1 MIELAI
7 ENKGF
12 LFIAYFIVLIVL
24 ILSIKRKNSKDVFLS
39 KYDSQVLKGVSA
51 ILIVLHH
58 LSQRIGINIITLPYI
73 EIGKY
78 SVALF
83 LFLAGFGVMSSYLS
97 NKNYL
102 NGFLKKR
109 ILTIYV
115 PFVIS
120 NIIFIVV
127 DLIKGQDFEA
137 IDIIKYALGIKLI
150 DGVMWFIYS
159 IVIFYLIFYISFR
172 FTTIK
177 KGTIIFSIG
186 AFIYLI
192 LGIVLNLG
200 TTITNI
206 AFSFAG
212 GIFVAAYKEN
222 FIRFLNKKYVFK
234 IIGIIAILGITRIIS
249 IISSNIFIREFILN
263 ISTLSYAI
271 LLVSLSKRFKLTGN
285 IIALLSG
292 ISFEIYLLH
301 NKLITVIPNINGSI
315 IIGIMYFITLVIL
328 SYIFRRIN
336 EFINNKLV
344 IKNNIK
350 GTTPRTKGSRHIN
363 INLSR
368 FNGYD
373 ANATNVV
380 FPLILPIVTSASL
393 G

>member
-1 MIELAI
+1 MINLAV
-7 ENKGF
+7 ENRGF
-12 LFIAYFIVLIVL
+12 LVIAYIIMLIIF
-24 ILSIKRKNSKDVFLS
+24 ILSFKRKDSNEMFLS
-39 KYDSQVLKGVSA
+39 KDDSQGLKGISA

-58 LSQRIGINIITLPYI
+58 LSQRVGINILTLPYI

-83 LFLAGFGVMSSYLS
+83 LFLSGFGVMSSYLN

-102 NGFLKKR
+102 SGFLKNR

-120 NIIFIVV
+120 NIIFIIIYLV
-127 DLIKGQDFEA
+127 KGQSFNNM
-137 IDIIKYALGIKLI
+137 DIIKYTLGIKLI
-150 DGVMWFIYS
+150 DNVMWFIYS
-159 IVIFYLIFYISFR
+159 IVIFYLIFYISFK

-177 KGTIIFSIG
+177 RGIIIFLIG
-186 AFIYLI
+186 TFIYLI
-192 LGIVLNLG
+192 LGIVLDLG

-234 IIGIIAILGITRIIS
+234 IIVIIAILGITRIIS

-285 IIALLSG
+285 ITALLSG

-328 SYIFRRIN
+328 SYIFMRVN
-336 EFINNKLV
+336 KFINNKLV

-350 GTTPRTKGSRHIN
+350 E
-363 INLSR
+363 L
-368 FNGYD
+368 
-373 ANATNVV
+373 NVDTV
-380 FPLILPIVTSASL
+380 IK
-393 G
+393 

>member
-350 GTTPRTKGSRHIN
+350 E
-363 INLSR
+363 L
-368 FNGYD
+368 
-373 ANATNVV
+373 NVDTA
-380 FPLILPIVTSASL
+380 IK
-393 G
+393 